1 MNCMTKHPFEM
12 LISFCTGNQFRI
24 SNSQTMFDFRQLPTI
39 CGNSTLHTGFEV
51 NPKLT
56 HTHFEWQ
63 PQDGS
68 CLYLVPYVY
77 IVVFANKSI
86 VSN

>member
-1 MNCMTKHPFEM
+1 MTKHPFEM

-24 SNSQTMFDFRQLPTI
+24 SNSQTMFDFRQFPTI

-56 HTHFEWQ
+56 HIHTFRMAATGWFMSLSRTIRLHCRF
-63 PQDGS
+63 
-68 CLYLVPYVY
+68 C
-77 IVVFANKSI
+77 
-86 VSN
+86 